1 MTSVKKIVVLK
12 GDYIGPEIM
21 TAGLAVL
28 DAATK
33 DTTFAYE
40 LIDAPFGGDGIDR
53 AGDPLPQ
60 STIDVSKQAVAVLL
74 VQLVGRNGIMRH
86 DVQNKGY

>member
-1 MTSVKKIVVLK
+1 
-12 GDYIGPEIM
+12 M
-21 TAGLAVL
+21 TAGLSVL

-40 LIDAPFGGDGIDR
+40 LIDEPFGGDGIDR

-60 STIDVSKQAVAVLL
+60 STIDVSKQADAVLL
-74 VQLVGRNGIMRH
+74 SACLLYTSNVLFNES
-86 DVQNKGY
+86 GY

>member
-21 TAGLAVL
+21 TAGLSVL

-40 LIDAPFGGDGIDR
+40 LIDEPFGGDGID
-53 AGDPLPQ
+53 
-60 STIDVSKQAVAVLL
+60 
-74 VQLVGRNGIMRH
+74 
-86 DVQNKGY
+86 